1 MMAWELEA
9 SVRLLVAAILGALIG
24 IEREHHGRS
33 AGFRTQMLVAL
44 GSALAMIVSLSF
56 AREFAGA
63 GQTPGVS
70 VDPARV
76 AVAVMSGIGF
86 LGAGAI
92 VRYGVNIRGLTT
104 AASLWCTAAVG
115 LACGFGLYIV
125 AGVATGLAL
134 IILLVLAKLNS
145 VLQTQRYKSVTVTV
159 CSSGQDNVTRF
170 KELLA
175 KQGVTLIDY
184 EYEND
189 FEKGV
194 ETLTLHV
201 RIASR
206 TNSNHSRWFSNQ
218 DDVIRFAVR

>member
-1 MMAWELEA
+1 MSWELEA
-9 SVRLLVAAILGALIG
+9 SVRLAVAAFLGALIG

-44 GSALAMIVSLSF
+44 GAALAMIVSLSF
-56 AREFAGA
+56 AQVFTGT

-92 VRYGVNIRGLTT
+92 IQYGVNIRGLTT

-125 AGVATGLAL
+125 AVVATGLAL
-134 IILLVLAKLNS
+134 FILQVLAKLNYM
-145 VLQTQRYKSVTVTV
+145 LRTQWYKSITLTVR
-159 CSSGQDNVTRF
+159 SSGQDNVTRF
-170 KELLA
+170 KDLLA
-175 KQGVTLIDY
+175 EHGVTLIDY

-189 FEKGV
+189 FEKGL
-194 ETLTLHV
+194 ETLTLYV
-201 RIASR
+201 RITSR
-206 TNSNHSRWFSNQ
+206 TRPNHFQWFSHQ
-218 DDVIRFAVR
+218 DDVVRFAVR